1 MTNIKSFVG
10 PVILVVLG
18 LAAGCSSSNTASN
31 DAPTAPAVFKVRF
44 DTSKGPF
51 TVEAHRDW
59 APHGADRFYYL
70 VTTGFY
76 DDARFFRVV
85 PNFVVQWGIHRDP
98 KVSAQWQDR
107 SILDDPVIQSNFRGF
122 LTYAMRGPNTR
133 TTQLFL
139 SLANNAALDR
149 QGFAPFGRV
158 IDGMEVVDQL
168 YAGYGEAPQQ
178 PLIQMQGNEYL
189 KSQFPQ
195 LDYIKSTK
203 VEK

>member
-1 MTNIKSFVG
+1 
-10 PVILVVLG
+10 
-18 LAAGCSSSNTASN
+18 
-31 DAPTAPAVFKVRF
+31 
-44 DTSKGPF
+44 
-51 TVEAHRDW
+51 
-59 APHGADRFYYL
+59 
-70 VTTGFY
+70 
-76 DDARFFRVV
+76 
-85 PNFVVQWGIHRDP
+85 
-98 KVSAQWQDR
+98 
-107 SILDDPVIQSNFRGF
+107 
-122 LTYAMRGPNTR
+122 MRGPNTR

-178 PLIQMQGNEYL
+178 PLIQTQGNEYL

>member
-1 MTNIKSFVG
+1 MTNMKSFAG
-10 PVILVVLG
+10 PAFLVVLG
-18 LAAGCSSSNTASN
+18 LTVGCSSSNTASS
-31 DAPTAPAVFKVRF
+31 DPIAPAVFKIHF

-51 TVEAHRDW
+51 TVEVHRDW
-59 APHGADRFYYL
+59 APHGADRFYGL
-70 VTTGFY
+70 VTSGFY

-98 KVSAQWQDR
+98 KTSAQWQDR
-107 SILDDPVIQSNFRGF
+107 SIPDDPVTQSNFRGF

-178 PLIQMQGNEYL
+178 PLIQTQGNEYL